1 METLTL
7 PRQHT
12 KETLSEVKKETDSP
26 EDQVAEGTL
35 PPSAI
40 FPTLF
45 SLPSFP

>member
-1 METLTL
+1 MGTLTQ

-12 KETLSEVKKETDSP
+12 KETLNEANKETHTW
-26 EDQVAEGTL
+26 EDAVAEGTL

-40 FPTLF
+40 FLMLF